1 VLLEIIPLSS
11 LRGAEGPE
19 AGAVAAIGKINS
31 RLLQLATNLKNATV
45 HASHSRPSSPFTF
58 IRTPQARYFEGE
70 LEVQATYTRAAPEVR
85 ITSTVT

>member
-31 RLLQLATNLKNATV
+31 RLLQLATNATV
-45 HASHSRPSSPFTF
+45 HASHSRPSSSFTF

-70 LEVQATYTRAAPEVR
+70 LEVQAAYTRAAPEVR